1 MPKTNKSG
9 KPIKSELP
17 STLQRSGRK
26 AQETFAKTYDS
37 AIEQYDGD
45 ERRAHQVAFAS
56 LKHSHEK
63 VGDHWER
70 KEEYGPSDARAEE
83 RGPGS
88 DTPTAGGV
96 DANASKKHLYELAT
110 RLQIKGRS
118 SMSKQQLVD
127 ALQRANSRESA
138 RSLRQERQD

>member
-9 KPIKSELP
+9 NPIKSELP

-26 AQETFAKTYDS
+26 AQKTFAKTYDS
-37 AIEQYDGD
+37 AVEQYDGD

-56 LKHSHEK
+56 LRHTHEK
-63 VGDHWER
+63 VGDHWEP
-70 KEEYGPSDARAEE
+70 KDEYGPSDARAEE

-118 SMSKQQLVD
+118 SMTKKELVD

-138 RSLRQERQD
+138 RSLREDRRD

>member
-9 KPIKSELP
+9 DPIASELP
-17 STLQRSGRK
+17 STLKRSGRK
-26 AQETFAKTYDS
+26 AQKTFAKTYDS

-56 LKHSHEK
+56 LKHTHEK
-63 VGDHWER
+63 VGDHWEQ
-70 KEEYGPSDARAEE
+70 KDDYGPSDARAEE
-83 RGPGS
+83 SGPGG

-110 RLQIKGRS
+110 RMKIKGRS
-118 SMSKQQLVD
+118 SMTKQELVD

-138 RSLRQERQD
+138 RSLRDDRRG

>member
-9 KPIKSELP
+9 DPIKSELP
-17 STLQRSGRK
+17 STLRRSGRK
-26 AQETFAKTYDS
+26 AQRTFAKTYDA

-45 ERRAHQVAFAS
+45 EPRAHQVAFAS

-63 VGDHWER
+63 VGDHWEP

-96 DANASKKHLYELAT
+96 DANASKKHLYELAQ
-110 RLQIKGRS
+110 RLEIKGRS
-118 SMSKQQLVD
+118 TMTKDELVE
-127 ALQRANSRESA
+127 ALQRANNRESA
-138 RSLRQERQD
+138 RSLRRG

>member
-9 KPIKSELP
+9 DPISDELP
-17 STLQRSGRK
+17 STLQRSKRK
-26 AQETFAKTYDS
+26 AQKTFAKTYDA

-63 VGDHWER
+63 VGDHWET

-110 RLQIKGRS
+110 RMEIKGRS
-118 SMSKQQLVD
+118 SMTKSQLVEV
-127 ALQRANSRESA
+127 LQRANSRESA
-138 RSLRQERQD
+138 RALRQEQGD